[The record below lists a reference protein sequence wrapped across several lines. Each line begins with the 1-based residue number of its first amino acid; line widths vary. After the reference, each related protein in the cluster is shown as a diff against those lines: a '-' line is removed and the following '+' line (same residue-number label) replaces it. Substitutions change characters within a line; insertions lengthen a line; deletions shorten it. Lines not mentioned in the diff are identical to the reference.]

1 MKTLIVCCVSLV
13 LLSSNTWAQQTD
25 EDIRKVVKE
34 LETAY
39 NTCDRDLLSS
49 LMHSGFNL
57 FTDQG
62 VVDSPDPS
70 GLCEGGY
77 SFDLNFEI
85 VDISKTEQVAIVLY
99 HGSGFFIPAEG
110 EKVPQNRKAS
120 SVLIKDDGKWVI
132 KHTHNSPITN
142 Q

>member
-1 MKTLIVCCVSLV
+1 MKTLIACCVSLI
-13 LLSSNTWAQQTD
+13 LLSSNIWAQQTD

-39 NTCDRDLLSS
+39 NTCDGDLLDS
-49 LMHSGFNL
+49 LMHPEFNH

-62 VVDSPDPS
+62 AVDSLDPTS
-70 GLCEGGY
+70 LCEGGY
-77 SFDLNFEI
+77 SFDLNFKI
-85 VDISKTEQVAIVLY
+85 VDISKTEHMAIVLY

-120 SVLIKDDGKWVI
+120 SVLIKEEGEWVI
-132 KHTHNSPITN
+132 KHSHNSPISK
-142 Q
+142 